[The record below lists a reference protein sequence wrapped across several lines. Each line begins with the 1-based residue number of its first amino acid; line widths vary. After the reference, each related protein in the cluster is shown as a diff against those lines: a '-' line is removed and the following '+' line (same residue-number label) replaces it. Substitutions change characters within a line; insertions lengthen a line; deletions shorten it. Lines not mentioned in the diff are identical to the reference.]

1 MGWSEDRS
9 QCLSTNPSRD
19 YELVDWTFT
28 VRGMGKNTWE
38 AKQEQMTILLTEETY
53 LRART

>member
-9 QCLSTNPSRD
+9 QCFSTNPSRD
-19 YELVDWTFT
+19 YELVDWAFT

-53 LRART
+53 LHART